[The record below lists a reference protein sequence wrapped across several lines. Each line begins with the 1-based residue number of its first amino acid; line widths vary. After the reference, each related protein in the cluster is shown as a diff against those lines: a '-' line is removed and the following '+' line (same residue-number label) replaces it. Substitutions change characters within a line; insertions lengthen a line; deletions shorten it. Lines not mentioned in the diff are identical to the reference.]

1 MITDQQ
7 KKAAHPLVIY
17 IVSGRLKH
25 QLDATSKLRIAYE
38 LGQQG
43 WRVNMLSADEKGA
56 QFSEGIEVICLP
68 VPDIYMLRQV
78 FFHLKMASFV
88 LSKWATV
95 EVVLFSQ
102 ISAPFVFLLKLWR
115 QLRGDS
121 LPLFVMD
128 TRTVPMED
136 KHTASLR
143 DKIRGLFYNNMNTF
157 ANRWADGQTS
167 ITSRMAEVVKIPADC
182 LWGVWPSGADVE
194 KFIPAQKMRQ
204 WPQKGEPVQ
213 LAYIGVLHYERNLMS
228 LCEAVEKANEEGMR
242 FELSLTGM
250 GTEKDNLE
258 QFASQT
264 ESRIRVNSPV
274 PHNQVPEVLS
284 RAHVGVLPF
293 PDEEKYRV
301 CSPIKLF
308 EYMAAGLPILATRI
322 VCHTD
327 VIQNRPMVFWAE
339 DATYEGLLAAL
350 RLVWKARLSLKPMG
364 DEAASSIALWTW
376 KESGRKLSEALRY
389 GLQLNAAKL
398 QARQNTASR
407 LDK

>member
-1 MITDQQ
+1 MITYQQ

-43 WRVNMLSADEKGA
+43 WRVNVLSADEKGS
-56 QFSEGIEVICLP
+56 QFSEAIEVVCLN
-68 VPDIYMLRQV
+68 VPDIYLLRQV
-78 FFHLKMASFV
+78 FFHLKMAHFV
-88 LSKWATV
+88 LSKWDDT
-95 EVVLFSQ
+95 EIVLFGQ

-136 KHTASLR
+136 KQTASLR
-143 DKIRGLFYNNMNTF
+143 DKIRGLFYNNMNAF

-167 ITSRMAEVVKIPADC
+167 ITSRMAEVVKIPADR

-194 KFIPAQKMRQ
+194 KFIPAQKMRR
-204 WPQKGEPVQ
+204 WPQEDEPVQ

-228 LCEAVEKANEEGMR
+228 LCEAVEKANERGMR

-258 QFASQT
+258 HFASQT
-264 ESRIRVNSPV
+264 ENRIRVNSPL
-274 PHNQVPEVLS
+274 PHSQVPEVLS

-339 DATYEGLLAAL
+339 DATPEGLRAAL
-350 RLVWKARLSLKPMG
+350 RLVWEARLSLKPMG
-364 DEAASSIALWTW
+364 DEAASLIAFWTW
-376 KESGRKLSEALRY
+376 KESGRKLSEALHY

-398 QARQNTASR
+398 QARQNSASR